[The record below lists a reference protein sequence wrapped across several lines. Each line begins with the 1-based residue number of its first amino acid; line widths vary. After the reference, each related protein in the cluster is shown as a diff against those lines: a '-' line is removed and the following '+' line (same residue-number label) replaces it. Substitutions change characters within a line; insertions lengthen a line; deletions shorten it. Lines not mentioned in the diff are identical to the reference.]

1 MNSIMATRATKA
13 REDSAWPMER
23 TRQVP
28 SLSAVSLAQ
37 NWRPGQKKG
46 DKVHDRMRA
55 DEVRT
60 ERQTVGWCRWCS
72 VGDLCHT
79 RALRNRK
86 AGECCGSTSIR
97 ERNDAEGVVADVAW
111 AVFCAN
117 KRKHGAV
124 RISEL
129 RGGYAASAV
138 RETRRLRIATRLAAA
153 AAHEGRWACRRSPSK
168 AFVTKEQRESDNG
181 IRKKA
186 ARGMSR
192 PSSH

>member
-97 ERNDAEGVVADVAW
+97 ERNDAEVVVADVAW
-111 AVFCAN
+111 SFFCAN

-129 RGGYAASAV
+129 RGGYAAGL
-138 RETRRLRIATRLAAA
+138 RLCAKPVGFVSQRASQRQQHIT
-153 AAHEGRWACRRSPSK
+153 GRGW
-168 AFVTKEQRESDNG
+168 FVGPLVKHS
-181 IRKKA
+181 
-186 ARGMSR
+186 
-192 PSSH
+192 